1 MPRITKTTK
10 TRRSLILDFE
20 GGSVFEFPLTVTRLR
35 SFYKGDEIDP
45 AELESLK
52 NRATE
57 IQANDLLIRKIGLKP
72 RTLGE
77 SRKIFKEYGYSEE
90 VADRIVERFVE
101 LRYLDDYRLGSELV
115 KSILNE
121 RPAGRMYL
129 LSTLIRRLISREMAE
144 DILEEIMSD
153 VDETE
158 MAIRLLKKRWS
169 RLKTF
174 DLETARHKGY
184 NHLARRSLSYQA
196 SKAAFERLAAEEPNF
211 RSG

>member
-1 MPRITKTTK
+1 MPLVIKSTK
-10 TRRSLILDFE
+10 TRRSLILDLE
-20 GGSVFEFPLTVTRLR
+20 GGSIFEFPLTVTRLR
-35 SFYKGDEIDP
+35 SFYEGDEIDL

-52 NRATE
+52 SKALE
-57 IQANDLLIRKIGLKP
+57 IQADDLLARKIGLKP

-77 SRKIFKEYGYSEE
+77 SRKILKEYGYSEE
-90 VADRIVERFVE
+90 VTVRIVERFVE
-101 LRYLDDYRLGSELV
+101 RRILDDYRLGSDLV
-115 KSILNE
+115 KSILKE

-129 LSTLIRRLISREMAE
+129 LSALLRRMISREMAE
-144 DILEEIMSD
+144 EILEEIMSD

-169 RLKTF
+169 SLKTF

-184 NHLARRSLSYQA
+184 NHLARRSLSYEA

-211 RSG
+211 HSG